1 MIVGAHKG
9 FFGPFRELFGLI
21 KLDFITLKSL
31 MMISSNQRDFKFVL
45 VFSLFF
51 MVVFLGILYI

>member
-1 MIVGAHKG
+1 
-9 FFGPFRELFGLI
+9 
-21 KLDFITLKSL
+21 L

-51 MVVFLGILYI
+51 MVVFLGILYIYKRILVIY